1 MKHLNIKALAGLL
14 YVFIAVSALIFL
26 PAWTLN
32 YWQAWLYLVVFMI
45 SISTVFIYLVKKDPE
60 LLARRV
66 NNKEETKSQKVI
78 HFFINLAF
86 AAVIVIPALDHRFGW
101 SAVPWFVV
109 IVGDIFVALG
119 ILIIFFVFKENSFT
133 AATIEVAANQKVIST
148 GPYARVRHPMYLGG
162 LIFIV
167 GIPLALGSWWGLL
180 TIILFVPVLA
190 WRILDEE
197 KFLVKNLPGYAEYK
211 KKVKYRLMPF
221 IW

>member
-1 MKHLNIKALAGLL
+1 MKALAGLL

-26 PAWTLN
+26 PAWTLH
-32 YWQAWLYLVVFMI
+32 YWQAWLYLAVFMI
-45 SISTVFIYLVKKDPE
+45 SISAVFIYLIKNDPK

-66 NNKEETKSQKVI
+66 NNKEETKSQKAI

-86 AAVIVIPALDHRFGW
+86 AVVIVIPGLDHRFEW
-101 SAVPWFVV
+101 SAVPWY
-109 IVGDIFVALG
+109 IVMAGDIFVASG

-133 AATIEVAANQKVIST
+133 AATIEVAADQKVISS

-180 TIILFVPVLA
+180 TIVLFAPVMA

-197 KFLVKNLPGYAEYK
+197 KFLVKNLSGYSEYEH
-211 KKVKYRLMPF
+211 KVKYRLVPF
-221 IW
+221 VW

>member
-26 PAWTLN
+26 PAWTLH

-45 SISTVFIYLVKKDPE
+45 SISAVFIYLIKNDPE

-86 AAVIVIPALDHRFGW
+86 AAVIVISALDHRFGW
-101 SAVPWFVV
+101 TAAWYVV
-109 IVGDIFVALG
+109 MVGDIFVALG

-133 AATIEVAANQKVIST
+133 AATIEVAADQKVIST

-162 LIFIV
+162 LIFIL

-180 TIILFVPVLA
+180 TVVLFAPALA

>member
-26 PAWTLN
+26 PAWTLH
-32 YWQAWLYLVVFMI
+32 YWQAWLYLAVFMI
-45 SISTVFIYLVKKDPE
+45 SISAVFVYLIKNDPE

-86 AAVIVIPALDHRFGW
+86 AAVIVISALDHRFGW
-101 SAVPWFVV
+101 TAAWYVV
-109 IVGDIFVALG
+109 MVGDIFVALG

-133 AATIEVAANQKVIST
+133 AATIEVAADQEVISS
-148 GPYARVRHPMYLGG
+148 GPYTRVRHPMYLGG
-162 LIFIV
+162 LIFIL

-180 TIILFVPVLA
+180 AVALFVPVFA

-197 KFLVKNLPGYAEYK
+197 KFLIKNLPGYAEYEH
-211 KKVKYRLMPF
+211 KVKYRLVPF
-221 IW
+221 VW

>member
-1 MKHLNIKALAGLL
+1 MKNLNIKALAGLL

-26 PAWTLN
+26 PAWTLH
-32 YWQAWLYLVVFMI
+32 YWQAWLYLAVFMI
-45 SISTVFIYLVKKDPE
+45 SISAVFVYLIKNDPE

-86 AAVIVIPALDHRFGW
+86 AVVIVIPSLDHRYGW
-101 SAVPWFVV
+101 SAVPWYVV
-109 IVGDIFVALG
+109 MVGDIFVALG

-133 AATIEVAANQKVIST
+133 AATIEVAADQRVIST

-180 TIILFVPVLA
+180 TIVLFAPVMA

-197 KFLVKNLPGYAEYK
+197 KFLVKNLPGYAEYE

>member
-26 PAWTLN
+26 PAWTLH
-32 YWQAWLYLVVFMI
+32 YWQAWLYLAVFMI
-45 SISTVFIYLVKKDPE
+45 SISAVFVYLIKNDPE

-101 SAVPWFVV
+101 SAVPWYVV
-109 IVGDIFVALG
+109 MVGDIFVELG

-133 AATIEVAANQKVIST
+133 AATIEVAADQKVISS
-148 GPYARVRHPMYLGG
+148 GPYARYC
-162 LIFIV
+162 
-167 GIPLALGSWWGLL
+167 
-180 TIILFVPVLA
+180 
-190 WRILDEE
+190 
-197 KFLVKNLPGYAEYK
+197 
-211 KKVKYRLMPF
+211 
-221 IW
+221 

>member
-1 MKHLNIKALAGLL
+1 MKHLNMKALAGLL

-26 PAWTLN
+26 PAWTLH
-32 YWQAWLYLVVFMI
+32 YWQAWLYLAVFMI
-45 SISTVFIYLVKKDPE
+45 SISAVFIYLIKNDPK

-66 NNKEETKSQKVI
+66 NNKEETKSQKAI

-86 AAVIVIPALDHRFGW
+86 AVVIVIPGLDHRFEW
-101 SAVPWFVV
+101 SAVPWY
-109 IVGDIFVALG
+109 IVMAGDIFVASG

-133 AATIEVAANQKVIST
+133 AATIEVAADQKVISS

-180 TIILFVPVLA
+180 TIVLFAPVMA

-197 KFLVKNLPGYAEYK
+197 KFLVKNLSGYSEYEH
-211 KKVKYRLMPF
+211 KVKYRLVPF
-221 IW
+221 VW

>member
-1 MKHLNIKALAGLL
+1 MRHLNIKAPAGLL

-32 YWQAWLYLVVFMI
+32 YWQAWVYLAIFMI
-45 SISTVFIYLVKKDPE
+45 SISAVFVYLIKNDPE

-86 AAVIVIPALDHRFGW
+86 AVVIVLPALDHRFGW
-101 SAVPWFVV
+101 SAVPWYIVM
-109 IVGDIFVALG
+109 VGDVFVALG
-119 ILIIFFVFKENSFT
+119 ILVIFYVFKENSFT
-133 AATIEVAANQKVIST
+133 AATIEVAADQRVIST

-162 LIFIV
+162 LIFIF

-180 TIILFVPVLA
+180 TVVLFAPALA

-197 KFLVKNLPGYAEYK
+197 KFLVKNLPGYAEYE

>member
-1 MKHLNIKALAGLL
+1 MKNLNIKALAGLL

-32 YWQAWLYLVVFMI
+32 YWQAWLYLAVFMI
-45 SISTVFIYLVKKDPE
+45 SISAVFIYLIKNDPE

-86 AAVIVIPALDHRFGW
+86 AAVIVIAALDHRFGW
-101 SAVPWFVV
+101 TTVPWYIVM
-109 IVGDIFVALG
+109 VGDTFVALG

-133 AATIEVAANQKVIST
+133 AATIEVAADQKVIST

-167 GIPLALGSWWGLL
+167 GIPIALGSWWGLL
-180 TIILFVPVLA
+180 TVVLFAPILA

-197 KFLVKNLPGYAEYK
+197 KFLVKNLPGYAEYEN
-211 KKVKYRLMPF
+211 KVKYRLVPF
-221 IW
+221 VW

>member
-1 MKHLNIKALAGLL
+1 MKHLTIKALAGLF

-26 PAWTLN
+26 PAWTLH
-32 YWQAWLYLVVFMI
+32 YWQAWLYLAVFMI
-45 SISTVFIYLVKKDPE
+45 SISAVFIYLIKNDPK

-86 AAVIVIPALDHRFGW
+86 AVVIVIPALDHRFGW
-101 SAVPWFVV
+101 AAVPWFVV
-109 IVGDIFVALG
+109 IVGDVLVALG

-133 AATIEVAANQKVIST
+133 AATIEVAADQEVIST

-167 GIPLALGSWWGLL
+167 GIPIALGSWSGLL
-180 TIILFVPVLA
+180 TVVLFAPVLA

-197 KFLVKNLPGYAEYK
+197 KFLLKNLPGYADYEH
-211 KKVKYRLMPF
+211 KVKYRLVPF
-221 IW
+221 VW

>member
-1 MKHLNIKALAGLL
+1 MKNLNIKALAGLL

-26 PAWTLN
+26 PAWTLH
-32 YWQAWLYLVVFMI
+32 YWQAWLYLAVFMI
-45 SISTVFIYLVKKDPE
+45 SISAVFVYLIKNDPE

-86 AAVIVIPALDHRFGW
+86 AVVIVIPSLDHRYGW
-101 SAVPWFVV
+101 SAVPWYVV
-109 IVGDIFVALG
+109 IVGDVFVALG
-119 ILIIFFVFKENSFT
+119 ILVIFYVFKENSFT
-133 AATIEVAANQKVIST
+133 AATIEVAADQKVISS

-180 TIILFVPVLA
+180 TIVLFAPVMA

-197 KFLVKNLPGYAEYK
+197 KFLVKNLPGYAEYE

>member
-1 MKHLNIKALAGLL
+1 MKNLNIKAIAGLL

-26 PAWTLN
+26 PAWTLH
-32 YWQAWLYLVVFMI
+32 YWQAWLYLAVFMI
-45 SISTVFIYLVKKDPE
+45 SISAVFIYLIKNDPK

-66 NNKEETKSQKVI
+66 NNKEETKSQKAI

-86 AAVIVIPALDHRFGW
+86 AVVIVIPGLDHRFEW
-101 SAVPWFVV
+101 SAVPWY
-109 IVGDIFVALG
+109 IVMAGDIFVASG

-133 AATIEVAANQKVIST
+133 AATIEVAADQKVISS

-180 TIILFVPVLA
+180 TIVLFAPVMA

-197 KFLVKNLPGYAEYK
+197 KFLVKNLSGYSEYEH
-211 KKVKYRLMPF
+211 KVKYRLVPF
-221 IW
+221 VW